1 MKIERDFYTRD
12 TLTVAKEL
20 LGQYIVRNYK
30 GKLIIGKIVETEAY
44 IGPKDKASHAYSKK
58 LQSLKE
64 KIKVINEN
72 WNRIKQ
78 YVDNKDDFIKR
89 ILRCKKCKVT
99 KRNLAEYL
107 RGGHIYIYLIYGNY
121 YQLNITTFK
130 EGYPECVLIR
140 SLEPIPQMN
149 ADTTQMN
156 ADNKSRIKYELD
168 ELDTNDK
175 TRIRYELN
183 ELDTN
188 DLHTDK
194 VVKNLN
200 NKNISVNQRYNPR
213 VSAINPKGPGKVC
226 EYLKLD
232 QAFWGEDLCN
242 SKRIWLEY
250 GEKIKDSEIVKTKRI
265 GIDYAEEYKNKLWR
279 FYIKNNRWVSKK

>member
-1 MKIERDFYTRD
+1 MKIERDFFEKPTI
-12 TLTVAKEL
+12 LVAKNL
-20 LGQYIVRNYK
+20 LGKYIVRNYR

-58 LQSLKE
+58 PQPLKE
-64 KIKVINEN
+64 KIKIINEN
-72 WNRIKQ
+72 WKRIKKFI
-78 YVDNKDDFIKR
+78 DNKDDFIKR

-107 RGGHIYIYLIYGNY
+107 KGGHIYIYLIYGNY

-140 SLEPIPQMN
+140 SLEPIRRINADTMRMN
-149 ADTTQMN
+149 ADLH
-156 ADNKSRIKYELD
+156 ADLRGY
-168 ELDTNDK
+168 
-175 TRIRYELN
+175 YY
-183 ELDTN
+183 
-188 DLHTDK
+188 
-194 VVKNLN
+194 
-200 NKNISVNQRYNPR
+200 QRYNPCI
-213 VSAINPKGPGKVC
+213 SAVNPKGPGKVC

-232 QAFWGEDLCN
+232 KSFWGEDLCN

-250 GEKIKDSEIVKTKRI
+250 GERIKDNKIVRAKRI

-279 FYIKNNRWVSKK
+279 FYIKNNKWVSKK

>member
-20 LGQYIVRNYK
+20 LGQYIVRKYK

-58 LQSLKE
+58 VQPLKE

-72 WNRIKQ
+72 WGRIKR
-78 YVDNKDDFIKR
+78 YIDNKNDFIKR

-107 RGGHIYIYLIYGNY
+107 KGGHIYIYLIYGNY

-140 SLEPIPQMN
+140 SLEPTQRMNTDLN
-149 ADTTQMN
+149 ADLRGYYYQRSSMLYP
-156 ADNKSRIKYELD
+156 RIS
-168 ELDTNDK
+168 
-175 TRIRYELN
+175 
-183 ELDTN
+183 
-188 DLHTDK
+188 
-194 VVKNLN
+194 
-200 NKNISVNQRYNPR
+200 SV
-213 VSAINPKGPGKVC
+213 NPKGPGKVC

-232 QAFWGEDLCN
+232 QTFWGEDLCN

-250 GEKIKDSEIVKTKRI
+250 GERIKDSEIIKTKRI

>member
-1 MKIERDFYTRD
+1 MKIGRDFYTRD

-20 LGQYIVRNYK
+20 LGQYIVRKYR

-58 LQSLKE
+58 VQPIKE

-72 WNRIKQ
+72 WWRIKQ
-78 YVDNKDDFIKR
+78 YIDNKDDFIKR

-156 ADNKSRIKYELD
+156 ADNETRIRRELN

-175 TRIRYELN
+175 TRIKRELN

-188 DLHTDK
+188 ELHTDK
-194 VVKNLN
+194 FEKNLN
-200 NKNISVNQRYNPR
+200 NKNISVNQHYNPH
-213 VSAINPKGPGKVC
+213 VSLVNPKGPGKVC

-232 QAFWGEDLCN
+232 QTFWGEDLCN

-250 GEKIKDSEIVKTKRI
+250 GERIKDNEIVKAKRI

>member
-20 LGQYIVRNYK
+20 LGQYIVRKYR

-58 LQSLKE
+58 VQPSKE

-72 WNRIKQ
+72 WRRIKQ
-78 YVDNKDDFIKR
+78 YIDNKDDFIKR

-107 RGGHIYIYLIYGNY
+107 KGGHIYIYLIYGNY

-140 SLEPIPQMN
+140 SLEPIPRMNTDTMQMN
-149 ADTTQMN
+149 TDYKTQ
-156 ADNKSRIKYELD
+156 
-168 ELDTNDK
+168 
-175 TRIRYELN
+175 IRRELN
-183 ELDTN
+183 ELDMN

-194 VVKNLN
+194 LEKNLN
-200 NKNISVNQRYNPR
+200 NKNIGANQRYNPH
-213 VSAINPKGPGKVC
+213 VSLVNPKGPGKVC

-232 QAFWGEDLCN
+232 QTFWGEDLCN

-250 GEKIKDSEIVKTKRI
+250 GEKIKDSEIVKAKRI

>member
-20 LGQYIVRNYK
+20 LGQYIVRKYR

-58 LQSLKE
+58 VQPFKE

-72 WNRIKQ
+72 WWRIKQ

-140 SLEPIPQMN
+140 SLEPIPRMN
-149 ADTTQMN
+149 ADTTQMK
-156 ADNKSRIKYELD
+156 ADNESRIKHELD
-168 ELDTNDK
+168 EL
-175 TRIRYELN
+175 EAN
-183 ELDTN
+183 ELRI
-188 DLHTDK
+188 DK
-194 VVKNLN
+194 LEENLN

-213 VSAINPKGPGKVC
+213 VSAVNPKGPGKVC
-226 EYLKLD
+226 EFLKLN
-232 QAFWGEDLCN
+232 QTFWGEDLCN

-250 GEKIKDSEIVKTKRI
+250 GEKIKDSEIVKAKRI

-279 FYIKNNRWVSKK
+279 FYIKNNIWVSKK

>member
-20 LGQYIVRNYK
+20 LGQYIVRKYK

-58 LQSLKE
+58 VQPPKE

-72 WNRIKQ
+72 WRRIKQ
-78 YVDNKDDFIKR
+78 YINNKDDFIKR

-107 RGGHIYIYLIYGNY
+107 KGGHIYIYLIYGNY

-140 SLEPIPQMN
+140 SLEPIP
-149 ADTTQMN
+149 
-156 ADNKSRIKYELD
+156 RIGA
-168 ELDTNDK
+168 
-175 TRIRYELN
+175 
-183 ELDTN
+183 
-188 DLHTDK
+188 DLHADLRGYHQRSSALYPRLS
-194 VVKNLN
+194 VV
-200 NKNISVNQRYNPR
+200 
-213 VSAINPKGPGKVC
+213 NPKGPGKVC

-232 QAFWGEDLCN
+232 QTFWGEDLCN

-250 GEKIKDSEIVKTKRI
+250 GEKIKDSEIVKAKRI

>member
-20 LGQYIVRNYK
+20 LGQYIVRKYR

-58 LQSLKE
+58 VQPSKE

-72 WNRIKQ
+72 WRRIKQ
-78 YVDNKDDFIKR
+78 YIDNKDDFIKR

-107 RGGHIYIYLIYGNY
+107 KGGHIYIYLIYGNY
-121 YQLNITTFK
+121 YQLNITTFR

-140 SLEPIPQMN
+140 SLEPIPRMNTDTMQMN
-149 ADTTQMN
+149 TDYKTQ
-156 ADNKSRIKYELD
+156 
-168 ELDTNDK
+168 
-175 TRIRYELN
+175 IRRELN
-183 ELDTN
+183 ELDMN

-194 VVKNLN
+194 LEKNLN
-200 NKNISVNQRYNPR
+200 NKNIGANQRYNPH
-213 VSAINPKGPGKVC
+213 VSLVNPKGPGKVC

-232 QAFWGEDLCN
+232 QTFWGEDLCN

-250 GEKIKDSEIVKTKRI
+250 GEKIKDSEIVKAKRI

>member
-20 LGQYIVRNYK
+20 LGQYIVRKYR

-58 LQSLKE
+58 VQPSKE

-72 WNRIKQ
+72 WRRIKQ
-78 YVDNKDDFIKR
+78 YIDNKDDFIKR

-107 RGGHIYIYLIYGNY
+107 KGGHIYIYLIYGNY

-140 SLEPIPQMN
+140 SLEPIPRMK

-156 ADNKSRIKYELD
+156 ADYKTRIKYKLD
-168 ELDTNDK
+168 ELDM
-175 TRIRYELN
+175 
-183 ELDTN
+183 N

-194 VVKNLN
+194 LEKNLI
-200 NKNISVNQRYNPR
+200 NKNIGANQRYTPH
-213 VSAINPKGPGKVC
+213 VSLVNPKGPGKVC

-232 QAFWGEDLCN
+232 QTFWGEDLCN

-250 GEKIKDSEIVKTKRI
+250 GEKIKDSEIVKAKRI